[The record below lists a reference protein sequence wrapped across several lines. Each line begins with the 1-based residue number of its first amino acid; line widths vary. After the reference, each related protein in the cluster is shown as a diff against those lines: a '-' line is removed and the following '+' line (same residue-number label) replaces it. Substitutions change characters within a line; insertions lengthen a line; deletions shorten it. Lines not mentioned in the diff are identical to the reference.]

1 MSPMSAVRWQWPDA
15 PLRAS
20 ALGTSAVA
28 LVALAIVAW
37 IAHASLPVSA
47 GVPVAAAGVFAAV
60 MLVAIGS
67 IGGHHPFDR
76 FGPAN
81 QISTVRAA
89 LVALAAALTL
99 EPALPVVAATTAA
112 AALVATALDGLDGR
126 MARQSGMASAFG
138 ARFDLEIDALLILTL
153 AALAW
158 RHDKA
163 GPWVLLSGLLRY
175 LFVAAGWLWPWVE
188 RPLPSSRR
196 RQAVCV
202 VQVVGLIVAI
212 LPMVTRPWSAVVA
225 AVSLA
230 ALCYSFFVD
239 ILWLGRHAS

>member
-1 MSPMSAVRWQWPDA
+1 MSPMPALRWQWPDA
-15 PLRAS
+15 PLRTS

-28 LVALAIVAW
+28 LAALATVAW
-37 IAHASLPVSA
+37 IAHAALPVSA
-47 GVPVAAAGVFAAV
+47 RVPVAAGGVFAGV
-60 MLVAIGS
+60 MLLAIGRL
-67 IGGHHPFDR
+67 GGHHPFDR

-89 LVALAAALTL
+89 LVALAAALSL
-99 EPALPVVAATTAA
+99 EPGLPVVAAATSA
-112 AALVATALDGLDGR
+112 AALVATALDGLDGP
-126 MARQSGMASAFG
+126 MARRSGMESAFG

-153 AALAW
+153 AAVAW

-175 LFVAAGWLWPWVE
+175 LFVAAGWLWPWIE
-188 RPLPSSRR
+188 RPLPPSRR

-202 VQVVGLIVAI
+202 VQVVGLIVTI
-212 LPMVTRPWSAVVA
+212 LPMVTWPWSAVVA
-225 AVSLA
+225 AVALA
-230 ALCYSFFVD
+230 ALCGSFLAD